1 MIDSA
6 GQTSGPSL
14 PKALPSCVEYFQL
27 HNQMKT
33 NMILHYS
40 KYHVSFKDVTEDTAE
55 KFTKP
60 GLINFEYIPSL
71 IASLIHSFF
80 MVLLLKSLLINLRT
94 KCNFLQ

>member
-40 KYHVSFKDVTEDTAE
+40 KYHVTFKDVTDDTAE
-55 KFTKP
+55 NFIKP
-60 GLINFEYIPSL
+60 SLINFEY
-71 IASLIHSFF
+71 
-80 MVLLLKSLLINLRT
+80 T
-94 KCNFLQ
+94 